1 MLPITIWESESF
13 FSPRDFI
20 IIGSGFTGLWSAYY
34 LKKRFPEKTVLILE
48 RGLIPSGA
56 SSRNAGFACFG
67 SFTELVADTSLQGQ
81 NKMLELVEM
90 RFRGLEKIRK
100 KFSNEQIGY
109 ENLGG
114 YELVTPEQFPDINSL
129 RTQIDGLNI
138 QLKKITGK
146 QKTFQLNDSRIK
158 QFGLGGTHHLIENK
172 LEGQLHSGKL
182 LEALVQLV
190 HSIGVTILTQVD
202 VRNMEIQSGRVQL
215 ETNLPVTLNAGQ
227 VLICTN
233 AFAKTLLP
241 DLDILPARGQ
251 ILVTEPVE
259 GLKIKGTFHFDEGY
273 YYFRN
278 LGNRVLLG
286 GARNKFFAEEETFSP
301 DISEH
306 VQQELERFLKE
317 IILPGIPHRI
327 SLRWSGTMAIGK
339 EKNPIV
345 QKINDRVFC
354 AVRMSGMGVALA
366 PQLGKQVAD
375 LMVNDK

>member
-1 MLPITIWESESF
+1 MLPVSVWEIESF
-13 FSPRDFI
+13 FAPKDFI
-20 IIGSGFTGLWSAYY
+20 IVGSGFTGLWSAYY
-34 LKKRFPEKTVLILE
+34 LKKRYPDKSILILE

-67 SFTELVADTSLQGQ
+67 SFTELLSDMDKLGEDE
-81 NKMLELVEM
+81 MLSLVEM
-90 RFRGLEKIRK
+90 RFKGLEKIQK
-100 KFSNEQIGY
+100 KFSAEHIGY

-114 YELVTPEQFPDINSL
+114 YELISPEQFPDINAL
-129 RTQIDGLNI
+129 RTRMDALNN

-146 QKTFQLNDSRIK
+146 QKTFQLNDSKIK
-158 QFGLGGTHHLIENK
+158 QFGLGGHHHLIENK

-202 VRNMEIQSGRVQL
+202 VKKMEIRSGHVSL
-215 ETNLPVTLNAGQ
+215 ETNLPVSLYAGQ
-227 VLICTN
+227 LLICTN

-241 DLDILPARGQ
+241 ELDLLPARGQ
-251 ILVTEPVE
+251 VLLTEPIE
-259 GLKIKGTFHFDEGY
+259 GLKLKGTFHYDEGF

-286 GARNKFFAEEETFSP
+286 GARNKYFAAEETFSV
-301 DISEH
+301 DVSEP

-317 IILPGIPHRI
+317 IILPATTFRI
-327 SLRWSGTMAIGK
+327 QLRWSGTMAIGK
-339 EKNPIV
+339 EKKPIV
-345 QKINDRVFC
+345 QKINDRIFC

-366 PQLGKQVAD
+366 PQIGKNIAG
-375 LMVNDK
+375 MM